1 MLTGKRLSTLMKDR
15 RAEVDKANRWLEK
28 NARKLP
34 KEELPRERVLDAEGK
49 PVARVI
55 SLPEGADNWHVVY
68 GEIEGGR
75 SYGGEASTGWR
86 HDQPAGPRPKKSRF
100 VPLQGGSQ
108 VIDLYDAT
116 ITSIVRKVLAD
127 LPKKHR
133 DLLQAY
139 YLEGKS
145 LRKLARKGEARQTVA
160 ERVEWARIAFER
172 AWLRRSS
179 EPVVLTEED
188 F

>member
-1 MLTGKRLSTLMKDR
+1 MKDR

-28 NARKLP
+28 NAKKLP

-55 SLPEGADNWHVVY
+55 QMPRGADNWRIVY
-68 GEIEGGR
+68 AEREGGR
-75 SYGGEASTGWR
+75 TATSLSGRDGIS
-86 HDQPAGPRPKKSRF
+86 PRNREGDRRNRKNRF
-100 VPLQGGSQ
+100 VPLQSGSQ

-116 ITSIVRKVLAD
+116 IISIVRKVLND

-139 YLEGKS
+139 YLDGKP

-172 AWLRRSS
+172 AWLKRSS